1 MSQVAKAIHAL
12 RTPDPSLARV
22 PNTVRQSIADVMEQQ
37 QEMIDRYG
45 VALLMIREGAEG
57 HREIASKALRTQSPG
72 SGT

>member
-1 MSQVAKAIHAL
+1 
-12 RTPDPSLARV
+12 
-22 PNTVRQSIADVMEQQ
+22 MEQQ